1 MKEKKSL
8 NLDELSVYKENR
20 LLQIICGSL
29 FDIKK

>member
-20 LLQIICGSL
+20 LPQMICSSL
-29 FDIKK
+29 FVSKE